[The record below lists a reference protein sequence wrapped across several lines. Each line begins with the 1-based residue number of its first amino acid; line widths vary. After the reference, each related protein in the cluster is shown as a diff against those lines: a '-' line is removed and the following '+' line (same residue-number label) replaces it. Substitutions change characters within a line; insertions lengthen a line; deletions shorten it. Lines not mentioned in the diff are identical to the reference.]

1 MRAASP
7 AGDVAHGDWLGLI
20 QRDGIVAVESSVH
33 AAMTT
38 TLDRLVTD
46 DHELVTLIHGEDA
59 RPAEIE
65 ALRDWLQVARPGVE
79 IEVHDGGQPLY
90 PFLFGAE

>member
-1 MRAASP
+1 MASSAVAA
-7 AGDVAHGDWLGLI
+7 AI
-20 QRDGIVAVESSVH
+20 
-33 AAMTT
+33 T

-59 RPAEIE
+59 GPAEVE
-65 ALRDWLQVARPGVE
+65 ALATGCRWRAGVE